1 MSRQGNC
8 WDNAPIERFFRSS
21 KTEWMPTTGW
31 RSFDE
36 AKVAVSR
43 YITGYYSLLR
53 SHTFNGGLTPTA
65 AEATFENDLLT
76 CNQI

>member
-1 MSRQGNC
+1 MKY
-8 WDNAPIERFFRSS
+8 NAPMERFFRSL

-36 AKVAVSR
+36 AKAAASR

-53 SHTFNGGLTPTA
+53 PHTFSGGVTPTT
-65 AEATFENDLLT
+65 AEAIV
-76 CNQI
+76 C

>member
-1 MSRQGNC
+1 M
-8 WDNAPIERFFRSS
+8 ERFFRSL

-53 SHTFNGGLTPTA
+53 PHTFNGGLTSAA
-65 AEATFENDLLT
+65 AEAEAMFEDSLLT
-76 CNQI
+76 CDQI

>member
-1 MSRQGNC
+1 M
-8 WDNAPIERFFRSS
+8 ERFFRSL

-36 AKVAVSR
+36 AEAAVSR

-53 SHTFNGGLTPTA
+53 PHTFNGGLTPTT
-65 AEATFENDLLT
+65 AEEMFENNLLT
-76 CNQI
+76 CDQI